1 MVEEMVRRRAADPT
15 SSKVAQV
22 AQPAMGE
29 TKAMGPSAPMM
40 FSATESFVLDLG
52 TPIMLGVNTGISRDT
67 TGDIIA
73 VSEVTI
79 SIDIRLI
86 PMFVVTIC
94 LGMALI
100 LVV

>member
-1 MVEEMVRRRAADPT
+1 MP
-15 SSKVAQV
+15 
-22 AQPAMGE
+22 
-29 TKAMGPSAPMM
+29 
-40 FSATESFVLDLG
+40 
-52 TPIMLGVNTGISRDT
+52 GVDTGISRDT

-79 SIDIRLI
+79 SIDVRLI